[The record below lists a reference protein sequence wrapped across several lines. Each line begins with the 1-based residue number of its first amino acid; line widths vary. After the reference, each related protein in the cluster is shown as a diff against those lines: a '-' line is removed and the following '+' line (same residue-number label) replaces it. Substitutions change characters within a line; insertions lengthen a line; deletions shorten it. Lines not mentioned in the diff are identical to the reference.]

1 MNIAI
6 DQLSKA
12 TKTQAEAQISV
23 ISAIAE
29 QAIHAANEL
38 AELNVA
44 TVKASLED
52 GASIAQELISAK
64 DPQSAFAVVQA
75 QAQPAAEKAAS
86 YGRHLAAIAS
96 KTQAELGKIAQ
107 ERLAETS
114 SHFHALVNDLT
125 KVAPAGSEPLVDAF
139 KSGFAQSNAF
149 YEQFAKAGQTAYE
162 QFQSQLNEMTSQ
174 FGVPVKPATKSKK
187 AAASA

>member
-12 TKTQAEAQISV
+12 TKTQAEAQIQA
-23 ISAIAE
+23 ISALAE
-29 QAIHAANEL
+29 KTIHAVNEL

-52 GASIAQELISAK
+52 TSAIAQEILSAK
-64 DPQSAFAVVQA
+64 DPQAAFAVVQA
-75 QAQPAAEKAAS
+75 QAQPAAEKAVS

-107 ERLAETS
+107 ERVAETS
-114 SHFHALVNDLT
+114 AHFHTLVNDMT
-125 KVAPAGSEPLVDAF
+125 KVAPAGTEPLVDAF
-139 KSGFAQSNAF
+139 KSGMANANAF
-149 YEQFAKAGQTAYE
+149 YEQFAKAGQSAYE
-162 QFQSQLNEMTSQ
+162 QFQSQLTEMSSQ
-174 FGVPVKPATKSKK
+174 FGVVSKPAAKSKK
-187 AAASA
+187 AATA